1 MRSNLDL
8 RNTLEAITQSHISAH
23 DRLLSERVLNHTIR
37 ILSSIREDN
46 SYNCVMYALDLQND
60 QRYLEL
66 RKIIDPNI
74 HADTSFLNYLID
86 EGALLLDSSGN
97 LLTYS
102 NELKIT
108 HIGKIDIQ
116 GRVISKWGIGHL
128 YEHAIYE
135 VPISYGDQVRR
146 YSLIENISVFWYFE
160 AYLKNRYEKLT

>member
-1 MRSNLDL
+1 
-8 RNTLEAITQSHISAH
+8 
-23 DRLLSERVLNHTIR
+23 
-37 ILSSIREDN
+37 
-46 SYNCVMYALDLQND
+46 MYALDLQND

-108 HIGKIDIQ
+108 HIGKIDIL

-146 YSLIENISVFWYFE
+146 YSLIENISIFWYFE